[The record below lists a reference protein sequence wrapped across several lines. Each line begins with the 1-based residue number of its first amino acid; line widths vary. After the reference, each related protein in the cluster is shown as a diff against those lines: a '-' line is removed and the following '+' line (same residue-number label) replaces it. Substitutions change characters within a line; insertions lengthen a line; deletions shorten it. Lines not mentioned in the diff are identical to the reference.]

1 MTYKHGVTI
10 SEIPTSILPPRR
22 VSASLPVVVGTA
34 PVHMRSGGAIGPVN
48 EPGLYYT
55 YAEAVLDLGYSADWS
70 KYTICEFVKSQFGL
84 FAVAPVVFIN
94 VFDPA
99 VHKTVVAEASQAF
112 AGDDLQL
119 PHEGILAG
127 TLVVKNATGTTTYV
141 LETDYSVDLV
151 TGLVSRI
158 ATGSII
164 AGDTVLRGYTY
175 GDPTLVDSDDIIG
188 GVDAITGTLT
198 GLELINEVFPRF
210 RLVPGQIVAPGWS
223 HDPAVAA
230 VMDAKAG
237 NINGVFRAIC
247 LVDLPESV
255 DLYTEAPAYKDNN
268 NLTDEQMAVCWP
280 KIKLGDDVY
289 WLSTQLAGL
298 ICQTDAAHDDVP
310 YKSPSNER
318 LQMTAAVAGGNE
330 VWLGQDQAA
339 YLNGNGV
346 VTALNFV
353 GGWKCWG
360 NRTGAYPGV
369 TDVKDAF
376 LPIRRMFNW
385 IGNTL
390 TLTWWQ
396 KLDSPITRRL
406 VETVVDSANIWLNG
420 LAAREYILGGRV
432 EFVEDENPATDLM
445 DGIIRFHVYVTPPS
459 PAREINFILEYDP
472 AYIGTL
478 FG

>member
-1 MTYKHGVTI
+1 MYDHGVTI
-10 SEIPTSILPPRR
+10 TEQPTSILPPRR

-34 PVHMRSGGAIGPVN
+34 PVHMLAGGAMGPVN

-55 YAEAVLDLGYSADWS
+55 YAEAVLAMGYNTDWE
-70 KYTICEFVKSQFGL
+70 KYTLCEFIKSHFAL
-84 FAVAPVVFIN
+84 FAVSPVVFIN

-99 VHKTVVAEASQAF
+99 VHKTSVAEASQDF
-112 AGDDLQL
+112 VGDDLQL
-119 PHEGILAG
+119 PNEGILDA
-127 TLVVKNATGTTTYV
+127 TLVIKDSTGTTTYV
-141 LETDYSVDLV
+141 LDTDYSVDLI
-151 TGLVSRI
+151 TGLVTRI
-158 ATGSII
+158 ATGAIAADESI
-164 AGDTVLRGYTY
+164 LRGYEY
-175 GDPTLVDSDDIIG
+175 GDPTLVDADDIIG
-188 GVDAITGTLT
+188 GVDGGTGALT

-210 RLVPGQIVAPGWS
+210 RLVPGQIVANGWS
-223 HDPAVAA
+223 QDPAVAA

-237 NINGVFRAIC
+237 NINGVFKAIC
-247 LVDLPESV
+247 LVDMPETV
-255 DLYTEAPAYKDNN
+255 DLYTEAPAYKNDN

-280 KIKLGDDVY
+280 KLQLGDDEY

-298 ICQTDAAHDDVP
+298 ICQTDAAHDDIP

-318 LQMTAAVAGGNE
+318 LQMTAAVVGGEE

-346 VTALNFV
+346 ITALNFV

-360 NRTGAYPGV
+360 NRTGAYPAV

-396 KLDSPITRRL
+396 KIDAPITRRL
-406 VETVVDSANIWLNG
+406 VETVIDSANIWLNG

-432 EFVEDENPATDLM
+432 EFNDDENPTTDLM
-445 DGIIRFHVYVTPPS
+445 DGIIKFHVYITPPS

-472 AYIGTL
+472 TYLDTL